1 MKSNAELY
9 FEAIKLGKS
18 DSLPSPNSRF
28 EKYLYAIAT
37 GNKDDIPYPQSRN
50 DEFLEYIALN
60 GGVGNGSDN
69 GNDYRH
75 IHFKTKDE
83 LVEILKYLNS
93 MNSIA
98 DVKNVTL
105 TIK

>member
-18 DSLPSPNSRF
+18 DGLPSPNSRF

-60 GGVGNGSDN
+60 GGVGNGSDS

-75 IHFKTKDE
+75 IYLKTKDE
-83 LVEILKYLNS
+83 LVEILKYINS

>member
-9 FEAIKLGKS
+9 LEAIKLGKS

-37 GNKDDIPYPQSRN
+37 GNKDDVPYPQSRN

-60 GGVGNGSDN
+60 GGIGNGSDS
-69 GNDYRH
+69 NDYRH
-75 IHFKTKDE
+75 IYLKTKDE
-83 LVEILKYLNS
+83 FVEILKYLNS